1 MNKLDQLYAEFG
13 SNICLFPFLSGFYSK
28 AAGTSLVMPCSMTK
42 PIDWR
47 IRNNS
52 IISTVNNDTW
62 IELRKNFIHGSCHT
76 TEYCGTC
83 SYAEKNG
90 GTSARKLA
98 NQFLLDKISIDP
110 VEEVRRIID
119 NDYIVDRLYT
129 LDYCPSNY
137 CNYECIMCFGPASS
151 TRNTFEIKM
160 LGQGMAEKYDHTT
173 VTSDFYSMLDTIE
186 VLNFTGGETLLQ
198 TQVHDLIDYLID
210 RDLAKNI
217 TISLLTNASKYPEK
231 LVEKFKKFKD
241 VLYTISIDGVGTVIE
256 YQRRR
261 AVWSEVEQNAIKLW
275 NNMSGVVNYVLTAV
289 NVFSFLDFVDW
300 ASKHNIN
307 RVYISIVFD
316 RTKHLSVSV
325 IPPEL
330 KDPLLSKLR
339 TAVYTNEYYNGLVE
353 QVIKIIESTP
363 YEPQLLDKFVQSI
376 IIEDKVSK
384 RSLTEVVP
392 EWGPYFV
399 QT

>member
-1 MNKLDQLYAEFG
+1 MF
-13 SNICLFPFLSGFYSK
+13 
-28 AAGTSLVMPCSMTK
+28 
-42 PIDWR
+42 
-47 IRNNS
+47 
-52 IISTVNNDTW
+52 
-62 IELRKNFIHGSCHT
+62 
-76 TEYCGTC
+76 
-83 SYAEKNG
+83 
-90 GTSARKLA
+90 
-98 NQFLLDKISIDP
+98 
-110 VEEVRRIID
+110 
-119 NDYIVDRLYT
+119 
-129 LDYCPSNY
+129 
-137 CNYECIMCFGPASS
+137 
-151 TRNTFEIKM
+151 
-160 LGQGMAEKYDHTT
+160 GQGLAEKYDHNT
-173 VTSDFYSMLDTIE
+173 VTSDFYSMLNTIE

-217 TISLLTNASKYPEK
+217 TISLLTNASKYPKK

-241 VLYTISIDGVGTVIE
+241 VLYTISIDGVGAVIE

-300 ASKHNIN
+300 VSKHNIN

-330 KDPLLSKLR
+330 KDPLLTKLR

-353 QVIKIIESTP
+353 QVINILESTP

-384 RSLTEVVP
+384 RSLSEVVP

>member
-28 AAGTSLVMPCSMTK
+28 ATGTSLVMPCSMTK

-62 IELRKNFIHGSCHT
+62 IDLRKNFIHGSCHT

-160 LGQGMAEKYDHTT
+160 LGQGMTEKYDHTT
-173 VTSDFYSMLDTIE
+173 VTSDFNISQ
-186 VLNFTGGETLLQ
+186 LN
-198 TQVHDLIDYLID
+198 
-210 RDLAKNI
+210 
-217 TISLLTNASKYPEK
+217 
-231 LVEKFKKFKD
+231 KD
-241 VLYTISIDGVGTVIE
+241 
-256 YQRRR
+256 
-261 AVWSEVEQNAIKLW
+261 
-275 NNMSGVVNYVLTAV
+275 
-289 NVFSFLDFVDW
+289 
-300 ASKHNIN
+300 
-307 RVYISIVFD
+307 
-316 RTKHLSVSV
+316 
-325 IPPEL
+325 
-330 KDPLLSKLR
+330 KLR
-339 TAVYTNEYYNGLVE
+339 THDASIFFRDHLGINYNMLNLHKAQYFRPPWCNCLSCNIQVFHIQAV
-353 QVIKIIESTP
+353 IS
-363 YEPQLLDKFVQSI
+363 
-376 IIEDKVSK
+376 
-384 RSLTEVVP
+384 
-392 EWGPYFV
+392 
-399 QT
+399 